1 MAEATLRG
9 LGSRRRSRRLFV
21 AGMILVN
28 DVGNHQG
35 YPDALA
41 KLGDV
46 NGPTEMS
53 IPVLQMTAA
62 YADKML
68 ALLRAHLDRKGFTA
82 HPLGTDTLGRDV
94 WARLAYGARTSL
106 FVGGLAMTL
115 SLGIGVTVGLVGGY
129 FGGAVDTALMWLV
142 DLVLTIPT
150 LLLLIVLAAVLPP
163 SLLTIPL
170 VIGVVG
176 WTTFARTVRGEVL
189 SLRERDYLLAARAL
203 GASHGRIMV
212 RHLLPGVLPGVV
224 VLAALGMSGAI
235 GIDAGLSYLGLG
247 VPLPTPSWGRM
258 VSEVQTYFAV
268 APWLVV
274 LPGVAVS
281 LAVIGFNLVGYGLI
295 DLLGE
300 RRG

>member
-1 MAEATLRG
+1 MAEAALSG
-9 LGSRRRSRRLFV
+9 FGSRQRSRRLFA
-21 AGMILVN
+21 AGMILVGGLGLVAAAAPWLTAY
-28 DVGNHQG
+28 D
-35 YPDALA
+35 PDAIVVA
-41 KLGDV
+41 HYA
-46 NGPTEMS
+46 GPLPPS
-53 IPVLQMTAA
+53 
-62 YADKML
+62 
-68 ALLRAHLDRKGFTA
+68 GA

-106 FVGGLAMTL
+106 FVGGLAMAL

-142 DLVLTIPT
+142 DLVLTMPT

-203 GASHGRIMV
+203 GASHGRIML
-212 RHLLPGVLPGVV
+212 RHLLPGVLPGIV

>member
-1 MAEATLRG
+1 MAEAALRG
-9 LGSRRRSRRLFV
+9 LGSRQRSRRLFA
-21 AGMILVN
+21 AGMILVGGLGLVAAAAPWLTSY
-28 DVGNHQG
+28 D
-35 YPDALA
+35 PDAIVVPHYA
-41 KLGDV
+41 
-46 NGPTEMS
+46 GPL
-53 IPVLQMTAA
+53 PP
-62 YADKML
+62 
-68 ALLRAHLDRKGFTA
+68 GGA

-142 DLVLTIPT
+142 DLVLTMPT
-150 LLLLIVLAAVLPP
+150 LLLLI
-163 SLLTIPL
+163 
-170 VIGVVG
+170 
-176 WTTFARTVRGEVL
+176 
-189 SLRERDYLLAARAL
+189 
-203 GASHGRIMV
+203 
-212 RHLLPGVLPGVV
+212 VLPGVV

-281 LAVIGFNLVGYGLI
+281 LAVIGLNLVGYGLI

>member
-1 MAEATLRG
+1 MAEPALSG
-9 LGSRRRSRRLFV
+9 LGSRQRSRRLFA
-21 AGMILVN
+21 AGMILVGGLGLVAAAAPWLTSY
-28 DVGNHQG
+28 D
-35 YPDALA
+35 PDAIVVA
-41 KLGDV
+41 HYA
-46 NGPTEMS
+46 GPL
-53 IPVLQMTAA
+53 PP
-62 YADKML
+62 
-68 ALLRAHLDRKGFTA
+68 GGA

-94 WARLAYGARTSL
+94 WARLAYGARTSP
-106 FVGGLAMTL
+106 FVGGLAMAPR
-115 SLGIGVTVGLVGGY
+115 LGVAVTVG
-129 FGGAVDTALMWLV
+129 
-142 DLVLTIPT
+142 
-150 LLLLIVLAAVLPP
+150 
-163 SLLTIPL
+163 
-170 VIGVVG
+170 VVG
-176 WTTFARTVRGEVL
+176 
-189 SLRERDYLLAARAL
+189 
-203 GASHGRIMV
+203 GASHGRIML

>member
-1 MAEATLRG
+1 MAEPALRG

-21 AGMILVN
+21 VGIVLVGALGLLATAAPWLTSY
-28 DVGNHQG
+28 D
-35 YPDALA
+35 PDAIVVPHYA
-41 KLGDV
+41 
-46 NGPTEMS
+46 GPL
-53 IPVLQMTAA
+53 PP
-62 YADKML
+62 D
-68 ALLRAHLDRKGFTA
+68 GA

-106 FVGGLAMTL
+106 YVGGLAMAL
-115 SLGIGVTVGLVGGY
+115 NLGIGVTVGLAAGY
-129 FGGAVDTALMWLV
+129 FGGVVDAMLMWLV
-142 DLVLTIPT
+142 DLVLTMPT

-203 GASHGRIMV
+203 GASHGRIML

-235 GIDAGLSYLGLG
+235 GIDAGLSHLGLG
-247 VPLPTPSWGRM
+247 GPLPTPAWGRM

-281 LAVIGFNLVGYGLI
+281 LAVISFNLIGYGLI
-295 DLLGE
+295 DLV
-300 RRG
+300 RAQPT